1 MSWDVDSYWEA
12 SAAAAWERLNAG
24 IDEYEDAVEATAED
38 LKEEIKRYSYISGCL
53 DDGFEL
59 DTGEDLTEEQTAAYK
74 AELESLDDYID
85 SECRYSNVKRA
96 DVEEAVR
103 W

>member
-12 SAAAAWERLNAG
+12 SAAAEWERLNG
-24 IDEYEDAVEATAED
+24 DNSYDDDVEATAD
-38 LKEEIKRYSYISGCL
+38 ALADEIKRYSYISGCL
-53 DDGFEL
+53 DDGFDY

>member
-12 SAAAAWERLNAG
+12 SAAAEWERLNDNG
-24 IDEYEDAVEATAED
+24 SYDDDVEATAD
-38 LKEEIKRYSYISGCL
+38 ALADEIKRYSYISGCL

-74 AELESLDDYID
+74 AEMESLDDYID

-96 DVEEAVR
+96 DVEDAVR